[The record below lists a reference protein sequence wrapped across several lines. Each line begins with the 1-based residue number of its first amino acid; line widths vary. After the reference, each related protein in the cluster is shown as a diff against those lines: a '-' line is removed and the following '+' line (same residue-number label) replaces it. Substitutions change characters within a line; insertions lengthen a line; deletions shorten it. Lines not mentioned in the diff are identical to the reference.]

1 MKVFVKVGD
10 IVKETDQLFKLEN
23 MMMEYPI
30 FAPSTGKIMEINDE
44 VEADDIMLVL
54 SDN

>member
-23 MMMEYPI
+23 MMMENPI